1 MITSAFKSTEEWGP
15 IDLKIK
21 KQWFEFTSNK
31 EALLEHQEQSRLRRI
46 FDKIL
51 GY

>member
-21 KQWFEFTSNK
+21 KQWLEFTSSK
-31 EALLEHQEQSRLRRI
+31 EALLENDERSRLQKI